1 VRSYLLHSLCNG
13 SYGYGVIIYR
23 AVGARW
29 LWGLRLGGH
38 FSKKKNKTK
47 NKIKMVSKNNNGCN
61 TLVVRL
67 KKKFN

>member
-1 VRSYLLHSLCNG
+1 
-13 SYGYGVIIYR
+13 
-23 AVGARW
+23 VGARW

-38 FSKKKNKTK
+38 FSKKKKKTK